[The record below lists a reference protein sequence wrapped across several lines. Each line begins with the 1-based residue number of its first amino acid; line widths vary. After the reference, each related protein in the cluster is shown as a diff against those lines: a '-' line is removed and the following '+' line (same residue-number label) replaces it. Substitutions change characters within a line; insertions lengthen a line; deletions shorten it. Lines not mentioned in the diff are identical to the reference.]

1 MNTLQG
7 IFGGG
12 YDGSVRA
19 DGLDTGKKRSTG
31 QPLGIYTKFESNGST
46 SDFQQSRL
54 LRLNRFL
61 PARNICKTTPKERV
75 NFCLRRRISKDAGVK
90 VLFNPVREKAHYGN
104 LITCGSVWTC
114 PVCSARISE
123 QRRQEL
129 KLAMTN
135 WRKQV
140 GSVYLLTLTNP
151 HYCGDNLKQL
161 LEGQRR
167 LLNIFGVIESLKR
180 C

>member
-1 MNTLQG
+1 MLALRCYLIQ
-7 IFGGG
+7 
-12 YDGSVRA
+12 
-19 DGLDTGKKRSTG
+19 
-31 QPLGIYTKFESNGST
+31 FE
-46 SDFQQSRL
+46 
-54 LRLNRFL
+54 
-61 PARNICKTTPKERV
+61 K
-75 NFCLRRRISKDAGVK
+75 
-90 VLFNPVREKAHYGN
+90 KAHYGN

-123 QRRQEL
+123 QRRQKL

-161 LEGQRR
+161 LEGQKKALKYLWCDRKPKEM
-167 LLNIFGVIESLKR
+167 LNKLGKEGHIIATEVTYGDNGFTHTITFCYLCVIRSI
-180 C
+180 

>member
-1 MNTLQG
+1 MVYIRNLSPTALQATSSNLG
-7 IFGGG
+7 F
-12 YDGSVRA
+12 YALTVFACKKYLQNYSQKK
-19 DGLDTGKKRSTG
+19 GL
-31 QPLGIYTKFESNGST
+31 I
-46 SDFQQSRL
+46 
-54 LRLNRFL
+54 
-61 PARNICKTTPKERV
+61 
-75 NFCLRRRISKDAGVK
+75 FCLRRRISKDAGVK

-167 LLNIFGVIESLKR
+167 LLNIFLV
-180 C
+180 